1 MTIAA
6 TIPVA
11 NMAAANAEL
20 EAKGFGPRNFSIPA
34 YTGTAPTHA
43 CLHCGGRVADASGNE
58 EYPGT
63 HNFIATIK
71 ALPNVTVYDP
81 SDLPPPADPEN
92 PEPVA
97 QGPAERVQ
105 ATLPAGAQWAKT
117 KQPLEGQITAGGLY
131 YTLDGEVETLWWAIQ
146 SYDSAVWPDPT
157 VIPALIRR
165 AKVPGQVEPWVQPID
180 QFDAYKLVNPFTG
193 QPDRVT
199 HNGQTWEVTQADGAG
214 NNVWEPGVFGWTQV

>member
-6 TIPVA
+6 TIPVE
-11 NMAAANAEL
+11 NLEAAN
-20 EAKGFGPRNFSIPA
+20 
-34 YTGTAPTHA
+34 
-43 CLHCGGRVADASGNE
+43 D
-58 EYPGT
+58 
-63 HNFIATIK
+63 FIATIK
-71 ALPNVTVYDP
+71 ALQGVTVYDP
-81 SDLPPPADPEN
+81 DDLPPPADPEN

-97 QGPAERVQ
+97 ADAAERVQ

-146 SYDSAVWPDPT
+146 SYDSAIWPDPSA
-157 VIPALIRR
+157 IPALIRR

-193 QPDRVT
+193 EPDRVT
-199 HNGQTWEVTQADGAG
+199 HNGQTWEVTQGDASG
-214 NNVWEPGVFGWTQV
+214 NNVWEPGIFGWTQV